1 MLIWQRYWLSV
12 SCVWNVLLLSFGFRM
27 FYNFK
32 FRFSFR
38 STFLYDSFDCLRVFT
53 WGFVYTCVNEKLR
66 KPVETK
72 HCLHLNFLVTCEVTH
87 KLNES
92 CLKVFGGEE
101 VIKVSCGWS
110 SGKLNYL
117 LIVYATND
125 ASRVLQDLSHFM
137 RYLYSENIKT
147 LSQNITMLRVIKI
160 AGALEKSIQCFA
172 KRLILK
178 IWRKN
183 KTNDNIKTSHTSSKL
198 PV

>member
-12 SCVWNVLLLSFGFRM
+12 SYVWNVRLLSFGFRM

-38 STFLYDSFDCLRVFT
+38 STFLYDSYDCLRVFT

-137 RYLYSENIKT
+137 RYLYSIVFRKYKNSFTEYNDAT
-147 LSQNITMLRVIKI
+147 RNQNRRRFGKKYTMFCK
-160 AGALEKSIQCFA
+160 ASH
-172 KRLILK
+172 LK
-178 IWRKN
+178 NMKKKQN
-183 KTNDNIKTSHTSSKL
+183 KW
-198 PV
+198 